1 MQVKPYHDLAD
12 RVLLGLLP
20 SSREGWPLAM
30 QVLKKE
36 GGVLHVHEN
45 VHDDEFSSFV
55 NALPIE
61 LQRLGREKG
70 KEYGCK
76 IIHIEKV
83 KSYAPKVYHYVFD
96 VVCTTIYYAVCS
108 IVSTIIPN
116 TAKETPIRSIEILC
130 TYIYINI
137 YYNPFVIFVNVDN
150 EHCTKMSSDQYVCL
164 SQDVSSVEIVDSERN
179 STIFRTFVKCL
190 SIDFEFFHI
199 TIPYKYTAGSIWSMS
214 KDR

>member
-36 GGVLHVHEN
+36 GGILHVHEN
-45 VHDDEFSSFV
+45 VHDDEFPAFV

-70 KEYGCK
+70 KEYECK
-76 IIHIEKV
+76 IVHTEKV

-96 VVCTTIYYAVCS
+96 VVCTSIIYAVYS
-108 IVSTIIPN
+108 NQKVSSTNRQKRPPFVVSKSYARTLLQSLTIIRP
-116 TAKETPIRSIEILC
+116 
-130 TYIYINI
+130 
-137 YYNPFVIFVNVDN
+137 
-150 EHCTKMSSDQYVCL
+150 
-164 SQDVSSVEIVDSERN
+164 
-179 STIFRTFVKCL
+179 
-190 SIDFEFFHI
+190 
-199 TIPYKYTAGSIWSMS
+199 
-214 KDR
+214 